1 MIDIDYKPFL
11 KYLYLEVEIEKY
23 KKYQHEIK
31 KDSYKSKEK
40 KTTTMLF
47 YIQCTQIV
55 QATAL
60 WECNGAWK
68 KNRKSLMKEK
78 SIFHD
83 VLM

>member
-1 MIDIDYKPFL
+1 MSNIDHKPIL
-11 KYLYLEVEIEKY
+11 KAFYLEVEIEIEKY

-40 KTTTMLF
+40 TYHHFF

-60 WECNGAWK
+60 WECNGA
-68 KNRKSLMKEK
+68 
-78 SIFHD
+78 
-83 VLM
+83 

>member
-31 KDSYKSKEK
+31 KDSYKSKK
-40 KTTTMLF
+40 KKLQPLF

-60 WECNGAWK
+60 WECNGA
-68 KNRKSLMKEK
+68 
-78 SIFHD
+78 
-83 VLM
+83 